1 MMTPTVTAETLQT
14 AQTPIGPTKTKS
26 AKGARTRAR
35 LIESSKKVFE
45 RDGFRNARITDIC
58 EGAGLSHGSFYHY
71 FDSKEEI
78 FRELAEAQ
86 EVSLLD
92 MHDNDVPHKDEVST
106 VDRIR
111 EANRRYLE
119 SYRSEAK
126 LMKVI
131 EEVSRYDPEVLAVR
145 VARQHEFAERLQ
157 SSIGRLQRERRAD
170 PAIDPRYAAD
180 ALGGMV
186 AKFAEMWV
194 AQDEPYDMDTAVE
207 QLTRLWA
214 NALGMR
220 KEV

>member
-1 MMTPTVTAETLQT
+1 MQAS
-14 AQTPIGPTKTKS
+14 TPIETSNKTRS

-45 RDGFRNARITDIC
+45 EDGFRNARITDIC
-58 EGAGLSHGSFYHY
+58 EAAGLSHGSFYHY
-71 FDSKEEI
+71 FESKEEI

-86 EVSLLD
+86 EVSLLS
-92 MHDNDVPHKDEVST
+92 MHDDESSPGGEVST
-106 VDRIR
+106 IERIR
-111 EANRRYLE
+111 EANRRYLV
-119 SYRSEAK
+119 SYRAEAK

-131 EEVSRYDPEVLAVR
+131 EEVSRYDTEVLRVR

-157 SSIGRLQRERRAD
+157 GSIGRLQRERRAD

-194 AQDEPYDMDTAVE
+194 SQGESYDLGVAVD

-214 NALGMR
+214 NALGMQT
-220 KEV
+220 ESQPGAHP